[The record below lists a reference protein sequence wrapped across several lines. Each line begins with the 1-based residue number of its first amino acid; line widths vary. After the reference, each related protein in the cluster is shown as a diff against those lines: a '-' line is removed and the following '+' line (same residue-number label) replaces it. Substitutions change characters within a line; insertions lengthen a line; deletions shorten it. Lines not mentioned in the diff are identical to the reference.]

1 MDLNSSNLLDAL
13 FEGQEELVLN
23 GSFAAADPK
32 PNFLLQDHPYVCI
45 SDKAC
50 ETWTSGGAQGLNDD
64 DPEELFQLL
73 INPNDI
79 YDSSSAVASPESDS
93 GISDDPCVDTPLQN
107 EPSPPAAS
115 PPVIYEVICDTGMV
129 EGTGLPDHVFSSAQG
144 NWAPPGIV
152 PEACA
157 ASRVSLHLFE
167 NAAQAD
173 PPGIARE
180 QGTPE
185 QLSLPPGLCLT
196 DEERRLLSR
205 EGVSLQ
211 NNSPLTKA
219 EERILKKVRRK
230 IRNKQSAQDSRRR
243 KKEYIDSLE
252 NRVTAC
258 SAQNQELRRKV
269 QELQIHNVSLLDQ
282 LRTLQG
288 LIKRTSTKAAQTTA
302 CLMILIF
309 SLGLLI
315 LPSYSSLL
323 SGTQL
328 SRDGYKP
335 SRVISRHILTQ
346 GGLSGPEELP
356 AAADPELPR
365 VQVELMPEDPDTR
378 GAPLD
383 PAGKPTT
390 NASDPEPPR
399 ISQEEPKQGLVAK
412 STRPEPDKD
421 PGKPM
426 HMDEM

>member
-50 ETWTSGGAQGLNDD
+50 ETWTSGGGLNDD

-144 NWAPPGIV
+144 EPG
-152 PEACA
+152 
-157 ASRVSLHLFE
+157 
-167 NAAQAD
+167 
-173 PPGIARE
+173 ARGGGGAFANTLPRLL
-180 QGTPE
+180 GTPE

-211 NNSPLTKA
+211 NNSPLTK
-219 EERILKKVRRK
+219 
-230 IRNKQSAQDSRRR
+230 
-243 KKEYIDSLE
+243 
-252 NRVTAC
+252 
-258 SAQNQELRRKV
+258 
-269 QELQIHNVSLLDQ
+269 
-282 LRTLQG
+282 
-288 LIKRTSTKAAQTTA
+288 
-302 CLMILIF
+302 
-309 SLGLLI
+309 
-315 LPSYSSLL
+315 P
-323 SGTQL
+323 
-328 SRDGYKP
+328 
-335 SRVISRHILTQ
+335 
-346 GGLSGPEELP
+346 
-356 AAADPELPR
+356 
-365 VQVELMPEDPDTR
+365 
-378 GAPLD
+378 APLMTCPPCAR
-383 PAGKPTT
+383 PAYP
-390 NASDPEPPR
+390 
-399 ISQEEPKQGLVAK
+399 
-412 STRPEPDKD
+412 
-421 PGKPM
+421 
-426 HMDEM
+426 